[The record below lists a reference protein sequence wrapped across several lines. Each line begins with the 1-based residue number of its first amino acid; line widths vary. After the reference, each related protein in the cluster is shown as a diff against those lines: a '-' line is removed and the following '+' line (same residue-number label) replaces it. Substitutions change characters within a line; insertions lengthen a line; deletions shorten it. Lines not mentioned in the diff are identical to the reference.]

1 MHADVSQKPVAA
13 ARESACTKDQEQMT
27 SDKEQRHLEDS
38 VSVEGRL
45 LLFGDKQESRIRS
58 PMLPSPARVQRH
70 ASVLWRPIASKAVSS
85 GKDNGLGRKNEDED
99 THFDR
104 IGLFDTFL
112 TDKRLFLMSSK
123 RFSLSLSLSPLSPL
137 SLSLSPS
144 RCDLKM
150 DIACKHNAPGE
161 VLHASA
167 IPRTYTRFYS

>member
-1 MHADVSQKPVAA
+1 
-13 ARESACTKDQEQMT
+13 
-27 SDKEQRHLEDS
+27 
-38 VSVEGRL
+38 
-45 LLFGDKQESRIRS
+45 
-58 PMLPSPARVQRH
+58 MLPSPARFQRH
-70 ASVLWRPIASKAVSS
+70 ASVLWRPLASKAVSS